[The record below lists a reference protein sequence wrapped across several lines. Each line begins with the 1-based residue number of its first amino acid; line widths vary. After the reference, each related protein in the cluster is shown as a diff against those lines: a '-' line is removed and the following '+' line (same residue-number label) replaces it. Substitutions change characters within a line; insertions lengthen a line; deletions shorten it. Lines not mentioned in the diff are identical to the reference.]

1 MRKYTL
7 ASSDARNDVDL
18 RMFSYFIEATVHE
31 FMPDAVVV
39 VESNYYT
46 VSPTPS
52 KGDAIR
58 IGRKLSK
65 KQSLGQH
72 CIKISKLFNGET
84 IDNEKENVN
93 GKQKCNGGHF

>member
-7 ASSDARNDVDL
+7 ASLDARKDVDL
-18 RMFSYFIEATVHE
+18 RLFGSVIESAVHE
-31 FMPDAVVV
+31 FIPDAVVI
-39 VESNYYT
+39 VERDYYT

-65 KQSLGQH
+65 KHALGQH
-72 CIKISKLFNGET
+72 CIKISKLFNGEA
-84 IDNEKENVN
+84 IENEKENVN
-93 GKQKCNGGHF
+93 GKEKHNGGHF